1 MARLPHVLMVAVV
14 ALGVTAPSAAAVP
27 DKELGATLGA
37 LWQNVIETPTPQN
50 LLGPNGG
57 DPCVD
62 LRGVVAPFAPV
73 LGSPTLAC
81 TVKPGTKVF
90 VAAWTSEC
98 STLEASPFFG
108 SNEAELRACARAVD
122 AGITRTDVTLDGKPV
137 PVSEVESGLLRLDL
151 PGDNICG
158 APAGTGPL
166 SVAHG
171 WVALLHPL
179 IRTRPS
185 R

>member
-27 DKELGATLGA
+27 DKKLGATLGA

-50 LLGPNGG
+50 LFGPNGG

-81 TVKPGTKVF
+81 TVKPGT
-90 VAAWTSEC
+90 
-98 STLEASPFFG
+98 
-108 SNEAELRACARAVD
+108 
-122 AGITRTDVTLDGKPV
+122 
-137 PVSEVESGLLRLDL
+137 
-151 PGDNICG
+151 
-158 APAGTGPL
+158 
-166 SVAHG
+166 
-171 WVALLHPL
+171 
-179 IRTRPS
+179 
-185 R
+185 